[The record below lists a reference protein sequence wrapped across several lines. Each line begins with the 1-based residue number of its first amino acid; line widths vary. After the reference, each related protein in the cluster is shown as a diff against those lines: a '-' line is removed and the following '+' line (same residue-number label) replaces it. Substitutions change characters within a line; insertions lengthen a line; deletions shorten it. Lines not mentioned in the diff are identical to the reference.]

1 MSKQATPVFGKSK
14 KETTIAELTEKLT
27 RSTALYLID
36 PSGIKH
42 KQMEEFRKGIKK
54 LEAELTVVKNNLLKR
69 ALTSQKK
76 SISEEAL
83 SGNSAVLFAFN
94 DVVAPI
100 KELTK
105 FLKTINL
112 GKIKSGLMQDTQL
125 SISEIEKLATL
136 PTREA
141 LLGKLVGQLQAP
153 IYGLHNALS
162 WNIRKLVWTLE
173 SIKTKK
179 A

>member
-14 KETTIAELTEKLT
+14 KEATIAELTEKLS
-27 RSTALYLID
+27 RATALFMID

-42 KQMEEFRKGIKK
+42 KQMEEFRRNLKK

-69 ALTSQKK
+69 VLTSQKK
-76 SISEEAL
+76 TVSEESL
-83 SGNSAVLFAFN
+83 TGNSAVLFAFA
-94 DVVAPI
+94 DVVAPV

-125 SISEIEKLATL
+125 TTNEIEKLATL
-136 PTREA
+136 PTREV
-141 LLGKLVGQLQAP
+141 LLSKLVGQLQAP

-162 WNIRKLVWTLE
+162 WNIRKLVWTLD